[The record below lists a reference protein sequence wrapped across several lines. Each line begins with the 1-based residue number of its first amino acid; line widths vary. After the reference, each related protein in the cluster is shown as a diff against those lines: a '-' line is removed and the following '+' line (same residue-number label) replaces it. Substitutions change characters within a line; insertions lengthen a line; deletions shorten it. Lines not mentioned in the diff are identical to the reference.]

1 MEYEKGKD
9 ISEYVTHFK
18 KVYKRVDSQKKT
30 PIRTII
36 RKFINSLPSK
46 YVELLTIIGPN
57 TLEETIEAAM
67 NVEASQKVKARK
79 RNQAYMV
86 DTIEEL
92 HHKIHNLQV
101 AQAKSK

>member
-1 MEYEKGKD
+1 MGPD
-9 ISEYVTHFK
+9 ILDEA
-18 KVYKRVDSQKKT
+18 
-30 PIRTII
+30 IETII
-36 RKFINSLPSK
+36 DMK
-46 YVELLTIIGPN
+46 
-57 TLEETIEAAM
+57 
-67 NVEASQKVKARK
+67 ASQKVKARK